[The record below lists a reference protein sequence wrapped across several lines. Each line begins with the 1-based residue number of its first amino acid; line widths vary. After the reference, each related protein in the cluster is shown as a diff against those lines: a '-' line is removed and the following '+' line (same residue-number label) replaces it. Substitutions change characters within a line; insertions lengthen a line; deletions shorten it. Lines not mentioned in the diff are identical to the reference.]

1 MHRSKAPARGPI
13 KYPRMTTP
21 EVLGVF
27 GGFSFLW
34 LYFRAVAIRWPE
46 SYFRLGST
54 LENVIASGPLR
65 YVAFRFI
72 PVFVTC
78 LFVAVSV
85 ERAGGRPGITV
96 ALVVALHLVSTTG
109 WAAALVLSGRRFRSR
124 RVPLMAAYA
133 AISFGVVTAAA
144 LPLAF
149 HRELAPVVPDPAEL
163 NATLWTAGLA
173 GVAGA
178 YITQLGL
185 RRGERVARSIQRSK
199 ASIDPGLW
207 QVAIT
212 EARRHGVNPNVV
224 FAFMVV
230 ENLQRPAWFRSLEN
244 RFGRWWGRGT
254 YGILQVPSDAPIS
267 DQESIAQFIRQR
279 LAPVPEL
286 QETWVPEGEYYTEPE
301 LDDVRRVAVS
311 HNHDGEYADSVVEAL
326 KLIWEDPPVDVP
338 SR

>member
-1 MHRSKAPARGPI
+1 
-13 KYPRMTTP
+13 MTTP

-34 LYFRAVAIRWPE
+34 LYFRAVALRWPE

-85 ERAGGRPGITV
+85 DRAGGRPGVTV
-96 ALVVALHLVSTTG
+96 GLVAGLHLVSTTG
-109 WAAALVLSGRRFRSR
+109 WAAVLVLSGRRFRSR
-124 RVPLMAAYA
+124 RVPLLAAYA
-133 AISFGVVTAAA
+133 VISFGVVAAA
-144 LPLAF
+144 VLPLAL
-149 HRELAPVVPDPAEL
+149 HEELAPVVPEPAEL

-199 ASIDPGLW
+199 ASIDPALW
-207 QVAIT
+207 QVAIA
-212 EARRHGVNPNVV
+212 EAQRHDISPSVV
-224 FAFMVV
+224 FAFMLV
-230 ENLQRPAWFRSLEN
+230 ENLQRPAWFRSVEN

-254 YGILQVPSDAPIS
+254 YGILQVPSDAPVS
-267 DQESIAQFIRQR
+267 DEQSIVQFVRQR

-286 QETWVPEGEYYTEPE
+286 QGAWVAEGGYYVEPE
-301 LDDVRRVAVS
+301 LDDVRRVAIS
-311 HNHDGEYADSVVEAL
+311 HNQDGEYADSVVEAL
-326 KLIWEDPPVDVP
+326 KLVWTNPPVHVP
-338 SR
+338 AP